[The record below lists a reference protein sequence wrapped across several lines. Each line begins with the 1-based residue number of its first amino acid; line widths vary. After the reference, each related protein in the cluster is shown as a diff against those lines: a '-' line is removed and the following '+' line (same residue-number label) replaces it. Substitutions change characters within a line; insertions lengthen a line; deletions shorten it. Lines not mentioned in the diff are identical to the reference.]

1 MLIALRLS
9 RRFGCSVRYQLMRFR
24 MKRRCTLVLLLPCLF
39 AAPAMA
45 RTCAVLI
52 QGNDQMKFDS
62 PEIALAA
69 DCTEVQL
76 TLKHTGKLAA
86 NVMGHNW
93 VLTRT
98 ADFQAVANDGMRA
111 TLADAYVKKGDT
123 RVLAHTV
130 VIGGGESTTIRFPTR
145 GLAKGGDYTFFC
157 SFPGHWAMMK
167 GKLVFG

>member
-1 MLIALRLS
+1 
-9 RRFGCSVRYQLMRFR
+9 
-24 MKRRCTLVLLLPCLF
+24 MKRRYMFVLLLSCLPG
-39 AAPAMA
+39 APAMA
-45 RTCAVLI
+45 RTCAVLVE
-52 QGNDQMKFDS
+52 GNDQMKFDL
-62 PEIALAA
+62 PEIVLAA

-111 TLADAYVKKGDT
+111 TLADSYLKKGDT

-130 VIGGGESTTIRFPTR
+130 VIGGRESTTIRFPTR
-145 GLAKGGDYTFFC
+145 GLTKGGDYTFFC
-157 SFPGHWAMMK
+157 SFPGHWTMMK

>member
-1 MLIALRLS
+1 
-9 RRFGCSVRYQLMRFR
+9 
-24 MKRRCTLVLLLPCLF
+24 MKRRCSSVLLLSCLALVMGVF
-39 AAPAMA
+39 SAPAMA

-52 QGNDQMKFDS
+52 TGNDQMKFDLQQ
-62 PEIALAA
+62 IVLAA

-86 NVMGHNW
+86 GVMGHNW
-93 VLTRT
+93 VLTKT

-111 TLADAYVKKGDT
+111 TLADAYVRKGDA

-145 GLAKGGDYTFFC
+145 VLTRGGDYTFFC
-157 SFPGHWAMMK
+157 SFPGHWAIMK

>member
-1 MLIALRLS
+1 
-9 RRFGCSVRYQLMRFR
+9 
-24 MKRRCTLVLLLPCLF
+24 MKRCYTLALLLAWLF

-52 QGNDQMKFDS
+52 EGNDQMKFDLS
-62 PEIALAA
+62 EIAVAA

-98 ADFQAVANDGMRA
+98 GDFQAVANDGMRA

-123 RVLAHTV
+123 RVLAHTK

-145 GLAKGGDYTFFC
+145 GLAKDEDYTFFC
-157 SFPGHWAMMK
+157 SFPGHGAMMK

>member
-1 MLIALRLS
+1 
-9 RRFGCSVRYQLMRFR
+9 
-24 MKRRCTLVLLLPCLF
+24 MKRRHYTFALLLSCLS

-45 RTCAVLI
+45 RTCPVLI
-52 QGNDQMKFDS
+52 EGNDQMKFNL
-62 PEIALAA
+62 PEIVLAA

-98 ADFQAVANDGMRA
+98 ADVQAVANDGMRA
-111 TLADAYVKKGDT
+111 TLADAYLKTGDK
-123 RVLAHTV
+123 RVLAHTA
-130 VIGGGESTTIRFPTR
+130 VIGAGESTTIRFPTR

-157 SFPGHWAMMK
+157 SFPGHWALMK
-167 GKLVFG
+167 GKLVLG

>member
-1 MLIALRLS
+1 
-9 RRFGCSVRYQLMRFR
+9 
-24 MKRRCTLVLLLPCLF
+24 MKYRCMFVLLLSWLF

-45 RTCAVLI
+45 RTCAVLVE
-52 QGNDQMKFDS
+52 GNDQMKFDL
-62 PEIALAA
+62 PEIVLAA

-76 TLKHTGKLAA
+76 TLKHTGKLAE

-111 TLADAYVKKGDT
+111 TLADSYLKKGDP

-130 VIGGGESTTIRFPTR
+130 VVGGGKSTTIRFPTR
-145 GLAKGGDYTFFC
+145 VLAKGGDYTFFC

>member
-1 MLIALRLS
+1 
-9 RRFGCSVRYQLMRFR
+9 
-24 MKRRCTLVLLLPCLF
+24 MKRCYTLVLLLSWLLT
-39 AAPAMA
+39 APAMA

-52 QGNDQMKFDS
+52 QGNDQMKFDL
-62 PEIALAA
+62 PQIVLAA

-98 ADFQAVANDGMRA
+98 GDFQTVANDGMRA
-111 TLADAYVKKGDT
+111 TLADAYVKKGDA
-123 RVLAHTV
+123 RVLAHTT